1 VHGFAERHR
10 AIPICDPGGRIMTVS
25 VFDLYSVGIGP
36 SSSHTVGPMRA
47 AARFADDLAA
57 QGLLGEVAAVR
68 VDLYGSLAAT
78 GGWHGTLPAI
88 LFGLEG
94 ARPDQL
100 DPDDMATRLAQ
111 MRSTGVIHLGGAT
124 AIPLTES
131 DIALHPEIV
140 LDRHPNGITLHADSR
155 TGANVATETYFS
167 VGGGFVVAADDPA
180 PPVRTEGSATGV
192 SFGSARE
199 LLELAVT
206 RGVAISDVMAEYE
219 GSLRP
224 AEEVRSNL
232 LHIRDVMDQCVER
245 GIARDGFL
253 PGNLAWC

>member
-1 VHGFAERHR
+1 
-10 AIPICDPGGRIMTVS
+10 
-25 VFDLYSVGIGP
+25 
-36 SSSHTVGPMRA
+36 MRA
-47 AARFADDLAA
+47 AARFADDLAT

-78 GGWHGTLPAI
+78 GGGHGTLPAI

-100 DPDDMATRLAQ
+100 HPDDMATRLAQ

-155 TGANVATETYFS
+155 TGANVARETCFS
-167 VGGGFVVAADDPA
+167 VGGGFVVAPTTPHLRSAPRDPRPGCHSA
-180 PPVRTEGSATGV
+180 RRGNCSNWPSHGAWRSAT
-192 SFGSARE
+192 
-199 LLELAVT
+199 
-206 RGVAISDVMAEYE
+206 
-219 GSLRP
+219 
-224 AEEVRSNL
+224 
-232 LHIRDVMDQCVER
+232 
-245 GIARDGFL
+245 
-253 PGNLAWC
+253 